1 MKTNASL
8 FLILAVFFWLAAGLY
23 VTWSLLTPVDRDQV
37 GYDGIEWVGAL
48 GITLSGILSML
59 ISVFLRLSHRGQ
71 GAELPEDREDALIDD
86 GEAEQG
92 FFSPW
97 SWWPIMIAF
106 SAGLMVTGLAIGV
119 WICFIGAAV
128 LIVSV
133 IGWQYEYYR
142 GYFAH

>member
-1 MKTNASL
+1 VKTNASL
-8 FLILAVFFWLAAGLY
+8 FLILAIFFWLSAGLY
-23 VTWSLLTPVDRDQV
+23 LVWSLLDPVETTHP
-37 GYDGIEWVGAL
+37 IEWVGVL
-48 GITLSGILSML
+48 GIALSGILSAL

-71 GAELPEDREDALIDD
+71 GGELPEDLEDALVDD

-106 SAGLMVTGLAIGV
+106 AAGLMVTGLAIGV
-119 WICFIGAAV
+119 WIAFIGAAI

-142 GYFAH
+142 GHFAH

>member
-1 MKTNASL
+1 VKTNASL

-23 VTWSLLTPVDRDQV
+23 LVWSLIAPVETTHP
-37 GYDGIEWVGAL
+37 IEWVGVL
-48 GITLSGILSML
+48 GIALSGILSAL
-59 ISVFLRLSHRGQ
+59 ISFFLRVSHRSQ
-71 GAELPEDREDALIDD
+71 GGELPEDREEALIDD

-119 WICFIGAAV
+119 WISFIGAAV

-142 GYFAH
+142 GRFAH

>member
-23 VTWSLLTPVDRDQV
+23 LGWNLLAPVEPNAP
-37 GYDGIEWVGAL
+37 IEWVGVL
-48 GITLSGILSML
+48 GIALCGILSLL
-59 ISVFLRLSHRGQ
+59 ISVFLRISHRGQ
-71 GAELPEDREDALIDD
+71 GGELPEDRVDALIDD

-119 WICFIGAAV
+119 WIAFIGAAV
-128 LIVSV
+128 LVVSV
-133 IGWQYEYYR
+133 IGWQFEYYR
-142 GYFAH
+142 GHFAH

>member
-1 MKTNASL
+1 VKTNASL
-8 FLILAVFFWLAAGLY
+8 FTILAVFFWLAAGLY
-23 VTWSLLTPVDRDQV
+23 LAWGLLAPVDAKHP
-37 GYDGIEWVGAL
+37 IEWVGVL
-48 GITLSGILSML
+48 GIALSGILFLL

-71 GAELPEDREDALIDD
+71 GGELPEDREDALIDD

-106 SAGLMVTGLAIGV
+106 SAGLMVTGLAVGV
-119 WICFIGAAV
+119 WIAFIGAAI

-142 GYFAH
+142 GRFAH